1 MPAVLDRPAAPA
13 GLIAELR
20 RPPQQPQVLIAGCTD
35 GAGSDLPAV
44 VVDRDDGVSVLVRID
59 PEDDH
64 GCGSLPCLK
73 DKGTRGRPAGTSQSG
88 AMPRSSQATSV
99 APVTSGGP
107 HNGQ

>member
-13 GLIAELR
+13 GVIAELR
-20 RPPQQPQVLIAGCTD
+20 RPPQPQVLTGGGAD
-35 GAGSDLPAV
+35 GARSDLPAV
-44 VVDRDDGVSVLVRID
+44 VIDRDDGVGVLVRID

-73 DKGTRGRPAGTSQSG
+73 DKGTRGRPAGTSQTG

-99 APVTSGGP
+99 DPVTSGGP
-107 HNGQ
+107 PNGQ